1 MKRAF
6 LLFAALPLLAAG
18 PAAADGIETAGT
30 AVAVAVPLTAA
41 GIAAYKKDWNGVVD
55 LGLTTLA
62 TVGTAYA
69 LKQIVKEKRPD
80 GSDYQSFPSDTTALS
95 ASGSSFLW
103 ARYGWQ
109 YGLPA
114 FAASAF
120 VGYSRVE
127 AKQHHWYDTAASSAL
142 AIGYAA
148 IFTPRF
154 SKYKIY
160 SELDPMPG
168 GAAIRLSYSY

>member
-1 MKRAF
+1 MKRSF
-6 LLFAALPLLAAG
+6 LLLASLTLLAPW
-18 PAAADGIETAGT
+18 PAAADTIESAGT
-30 AVAVAVPLTAA
+30 VVAVAVPLTAA
-41 GIAAYKKDWNGVVD
+41 GIAAYKRDWNGVVD

-69 LKQIVKEKRPD
+69 LKQVVKERRPD
-80 GSDYQSFPSDTTALS
+80 GSDFKSFPSDTTALS

-114 FAASAF
+114 FAATTF
-120 VGYSRVE
+120 VSYSRVE
-127 AKQHHWYDTAASSAL
+127 SKQHHWYDTAASSAL

-154 SKYKIY
+154 RKYAIY

-168 GAAIRLSYSY
+168 GAVIRLSYNY